1 MAYTLSPTTLALIA
15 EDTNFTRTVTIA
27 TAPADPLINSIIV
40 TLGDNTAGN
49 ILVTTNTVANTIV
62 ISGRYND
69 NFVKIVNYLDAEKQP
84 QTSTSKT
91 AFAELP
97 VGYLLVNEYLA
108 STVTSATA
116 TYAVTVN
123 GANLGVVTQQIN
135 NNYTPGQTALIAA
148 VAGAQV

>member
-1 MAYTLSPTTLALIA
+1 MAYTLSPTTLTLIA
-15 EDTNFTRTVTIA
+15 EDTDFARTVTIA
-27 TAPADPLINSIIV
+27 TDPADPLIGNIIV

-49 ILVTTNTVANTIV
+49 ILVTTDTVANTIV

-69 NFVKIVNYLDAEKQP
+69 NFVKIVNYLDVEKQP
-84 QTSTSKT
+84 QTITSKT

-116 TYAVTVN
+116 TYVVTVN
-123 GANLGVVTQQIN
+123 GANLGVVTQRIN

>member
-15 EDTNFTRTVTIA
+15 EDTNFARTVTIA
-27 TAPADPLINSIIV
+27 TDPADPLISDIIV
-40 TLGDNTAGN
+40 TLGDNTTGN
-49 ILVTTNTVANTIV
+49 ILVTTDTVANTIV
-62 ISGRYND
+62 ISGRYSD

-84 QTSTSKT
+84 QTITSKT

-108 STVTSATA
+108 SNVTSATA

>member
-15 EDTNFTRTVTIA
+15 EDTNFARTVTIA
-27 TAPADPLINSIIV
+27 TDPADPLISDIIV

-49 ILVTTNTVANTIV
+49 ILVTTDTVANTIV
-62 ISGRYND
+62 ISGRYSD

-84 QTSTSKT
+84 QTITSKT

-108 STVTSATA
+108 SMSTSATA
-116 TYAVTVN
+116 TYVVTVN
-123 GANLGVVTQQIN
+123 GANLGVVTQEIN

>member
-15 EDTNFTRTVTIA
+15 EDTDFARTVTIA

-49 ILVTTNTVANTIV
+49 ILVTTDTVANTIV

-69 NFVKIVNYLDAEKQP
+69 NFVKTVNYLDAEKQP
-84 QTSTSKT
+84 QTITSKT

>member
-15 EDTNFTRTVTIA
+15 EDTNFARTVTIA
-27 TAPADPLINSIIV
+27 TDPADPLISDIIV
-40 TLGDNTAGN
+40 TLGDNTTGN
-49 ILVTTNTVANTIV
+49 ILVTTDTVANTIV
-62 ISGRYND
+62 ISGRYSD

-84 QTSTSKT
+84 QTITSKT

>member
-15 EDTNFTRTVTIA
+15 EDTDFARTVTIA

-49 ILVTTNTVANTIV
+49 ILVTTDTVANTIV

-84 QTSTSKT
+84 QTITSKT

>member
-15 EDTNFTRTVTIA
+15 EDTDFARTVTIA
-27 TAPADPLINSIIV
+27 TDPADPLISDIVV

-49 ILVTTNTVANTIV
+49 ILVTTDTVANTVV

-84 QTSTSKT
+84 QTITSKT

-108 STVTSATA
+108 STSTSATA
-116 TYAVTVN
+116 PYAVTEI
-123 GANLGVVTQQIN
+123 GANLGVVTQEIN
-135 NNYTPGQTALIAA
+135 NNYTPGQTALVAA

>member
-15 EDTNFTRTVTIA
+15 EDTNFARTVTIA
-27 TAPADPLINSIIV
+27 TDPADPLISDIIV
-40 TLGDNTAGN
+40 TLGDNTTGN
-49 ILVTTNTVANTIV
+49 ILVTTDTVANTIV
-62 ISGRYND
+62 ISGRYSD
-69 NFVKIVNYLDAEKQP
+69 NFVKVVNYLDAEKQP
-84 QTSTSKT
+84 QTITSKT

-108 STVTSATA
+108 SNVTSATA